1 MKRMLQLFF
10 CIVVIFLL
18 ATSSALAQ
26 EAKVITLELDGQVIP
41 TDVAPALIQDR
52 TLIPGRALFEAM
64 GGTVGWD
71 GASQMVT
78 VMVNGYRIQLTI
90 NSKIAL
96 VDQVEVELDVPAQL
110 VNNRTMI
117 PLRFVAEQAE
127 CKVQWDG
134 SQQVVRVT
142 SPSFDNISEG
152 PTDSNDTVIPPAE
165 VEPEAPEIATVEKV
179 KMEVLND
186 SYQLTITA
194 DGDLSNYNTA
204 SSNSERFVLD
214 IDNATILVTPK
225 AVDGNNPLFESLQIA
240 PKGTSGVTITLDLS
254 QAASGSTY
262 LSSDNKTLTVSFPQ
276 VVPPTGFTPV
286 QVADLPLLDERAADK
301 LVVIDAGHGGSQPG
315 SKGVLG
321 NTTLIE
327 KDVNLD
333 VALRVEKLLQ
343 QAGVRTYMIRSGD
356 ETVETMDRPRIA
368 NLVAGDIFLCI
379 HNNAFEQGSS
389 PNGTETLW
397 FDGTKNTEATYGIT
411 SKRLAQI
418 AQEQMLAR
426 LGLTDRKIKERSDL
440 IVLKYTDMPAYL
452 IEGAFLTNESDMKYM
467 LTDEF
472 REQFALAAAYSVIQG
487 LNESVQ

>member
-134 SQQVVRVT
+134 AQQVVRVT
-142 SPSFDNISEG
+142 SPSFDNTSEG
-152 PTDSNDTVIPPAE
+152 STDSNDTVIPPAE